1 MDAYFL
7 HLPSPEGRRLGADP
21 TQISMVRTQGWFIA
35 AIKKALSEAR
45 IDLSLE
51 RAAWDDYCDPLEGVI
66 LHDLTPDTAPARE

>member
-35 AIKKALSEAR
+35 AIKKALSDAR
-45 IDLSLE
+45 STCRLNE
-51 RAAWDDYCDPLEGVI
+51 RHGMTIAIRSKALFYTI
-66 LHDLTPDTAPARE
+66 